1 MAHTYLMLPRS
12 LQQFWLASLIACCL
26 PYNLAGSALSNPQ
39 ISLTSKPIGD
49 TTLALTVNIQVPAG
63 AHLYRD
69 YLALSVDNPAV
80 TLSDWK
86 ASEEAR
92 SAYDATFKTTKKIFD
107 RDLTLT
113 LQAERTAALH
123 GQARLHVTYYLSSN
137 KGITKTSFPLPFVEQ
152 QKQEPTATTTPTA
165 PVHADTVTPP
175 LTTPP
180 HIAQPTPSISY
191 TEQLSLLISSTNK
204 LWVRLILALL
214 LGTLMSLTPCI
225 YPMIPITVGI
235 LQAQGSRSLLRS
247 LLLSLAYTVG
257 IATTFSLL
265 GLAAATTGQ
274 MFGAFMANPFVILF
288 IVALLAYLGFAMLG
302 FYEMYVPSFLKSRSN
317 QSADGSL
324 SSAFLFGVASGTVAS
339 PCLSPGLVLLL
350 SIVTTLKSTL
360 MGFLLLFMFGVG
372 LSLPLLIIGTF
383 SSSLALLPRAGMWMV
398 EVKKFFGFMLFGM
411 CFYFL
416 KPLLP
421 APYLLGALALFLL
434 ASGLVYLYYENKKRP
449 GVWRSLS
456 GILAIVLIASSIV
469 VASQAYKAYLMI
481 QECTVDCS
489 HWQTNY
495 AHTLTDAQ
503 TCSKRLFIDV
513 GASFC
518 SICTAIDKKILAH
531 PTIEAALKRFCCLKI
546 DGANDPDNAIKL
558 LQEKYGVVGF
568 PTFLLIDAQTGTLI
582 KRWGSELYEVDIQ
595 AFANELAA
603 LAIQ

>member
-1 MAHTYLMLPRS
+1 MTHLYSTTHRS
-12 LQQFWLASLIACCL
+12 LRHFFLVTAAVFCL
-26 PYNLAGSALSNPQ
+26 PNTAVCGALSNPP
-39 ISLTSKPIGD
+39 ISLTSKPIGE
-49 TTLALTVNIQVPAG
+49 TTLALTINIQVPAG

-80 TLSDWK
+80 TLSDWQ
-86 ASEEAR
+86 ASEQAR

-107 RDLTLT
+107 HDLTLT
-113 LQAERTAALH
+113 LQAERTATMH
-123 GQARLHVTYYLSSN
+123 GKARLHVTYYLSSN
-137 KGITKTSFPLPFVEQ
+137 KGITKTSFPLPFVEEQ
-152 QKQEPTATTTPTA
+152 QQEATATTTPTA
-165 PVHADTVTPP
+165 PEDADAITLPPTITPQIP
-175 LTTPP
+175 
-180 HIAQPTPSISY
+180 QPTPSISY
-191 TEQLSLLISSTNK
+191 TEQLSLLISSTNT
-204 LWVRLILALL
+204 LWMRLVLALL

-247 LLLSLAYTVG
+247 LLLSLAYTIG

-302 FYEMYVPSFLKSRSN
+302 FYEMYVPSFLKSRSS

-350 SIVTTLKSTL
+350 SIVTTLNSSL

-416 KPLLP
+416 KPLVP
-421 APYLLGALALFLL
+421 APYLLSALALFLL
-434 ASGLVYLYYENKKRP
+434 ASGLVYLYYENRKRP

-456 GILAIVLIASSIV
+456 GILAIALIASSMV
-469 VASQAYKAYLMI
+469 VASQAYKTYLMI
-481 QECTVDCS
+481 QECTADCS

-495 AHTLTDAQ
+495 AHTLTNAR

-518 SICTAIDKKILAH
+518 SICTAIDKKVLAH
-531 PTIEAALKRFCCLKI
+531 PIIEAALKRFCCVKI
-546 DGANDPDNAIKL
+546 DGANDPDNVIKL

-568 PTFLLIDAQTGTLI
+568 PTFLLVDAQTGSLI

-595 AFANELAA
+595 AFADELAA
-603 LAIQ
+603 LAIR